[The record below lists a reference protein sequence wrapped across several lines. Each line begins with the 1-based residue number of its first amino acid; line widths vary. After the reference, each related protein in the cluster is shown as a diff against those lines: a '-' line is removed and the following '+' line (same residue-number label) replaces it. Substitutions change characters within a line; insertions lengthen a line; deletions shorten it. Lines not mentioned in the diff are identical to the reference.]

1 MKCNIFGKR
10 ILFLGGFLMAAMLFL
25 QPTFA
30 YSIPKTI
37 RIGLESSFKNP
48 GSISIGNTSILV
60 GNTAEG
66 EFFEGGSIN
75 SNGGFVVEKDLGS
88 YIKLEHSF
96 SSYRQALECADEY
109 KEKGFSAVPAYLG
122 EELWSVYILGSS
134 VAEVE
139 DAGDYDASKAETS
152 AERIIIKSGREA
164 VAVSG
169 DGVILQITAEDNQ
182 GIVKLGDKQY
192 RGALELQGSASG
204 IIVVNELP
212 LEEYLYGVIA
222 AEMPASYH
230 EEALKAQ
237 AIAARTYAI
246 TKIGCHPGKSY
257 ELCDSIHCQVYQ
269 GVSAETE
276 RTIAAVDKTCGE
288 LAYYNDKPIEALFYA
303 SSGGYTEN
311 SENVWGNK
319 VDYLR
324 AVPEIAEAG
333 DNNWEKIFTA
343 EQITSQVTAKGDT
356 IGQVRDIVITKI
368 APGGR
373 ILELKIIGSS
383 GEKVLS
389 KDAVRTYFSLPS
401 KLFTINQKGGGVIS
415 TQQNSVAANS
425 VVSAQSDSNSIVS
438 SIATNGIVVLQQ
450 EDYLGEN
457 GQRQE
462 VSEIKNTSEEKDTK
476 VSRNS
481 FVTTNTEVQNV
492 SISTA
497 TGGGTFVFQ
506 GAGNGHG
513 VGLSQKGAQGMALQ
527 GYNYEEILKHYYQG
541 IDIK

>member
-1 MKCNIFGKR
+1 MKWNIFGKR
-10 ILFLGGFLMAAMLFL
+10 ILFFGGFLMAAMLFL

-48 GSISIGNTSILV
+48 SSISIGNTSILV
-60 GNTAEG
+60 GNTENG
-66 EFFEGGSIN
+66 EFYEGGSIN
-75 SNGGFVVEKDLGS
+75 SNRGFVVEKGLGN

-96 SSYRQALECADEY
+96 SSYRKALECADEY
-109 KEKGFSAVPAYLG
+109 AGKGFSAVPAYLG
-122 EELWSVYILGSS
+122 DELWSVYILGSS

-139 DAGDYDASKAETS
+139 GAGDYDASKAEAST
-152 AERIIIKSGREA
+152 ERVIIKSGGEV
-164 VAVSG
+164 VAISG
-169 DGVILQITAEDNQ
+169 DGVILQIAAEDNQ
-182 GIVKLGDKQY
+182 GIVKLGEKQY
-192 RGALELQGSASG
+192 RGAIEFQGSPSG

-237 AIAARTYAI
+237 VIAARTYAI
-246 TKIGCHPGKSY
+246 TRIGCHPGKSY

-269 GVSAETE
+269 GVAAETE

-288 LAYYNDKPIEALFYA
+288 LAYYNGKPIEALFYA

-333 DNNWEKIFTA
+333 NNNWEKTFTA
-343 EQITSQVTAKGDT
+343 EQITSQVSAKGDA
-356 IGQVRDIVITKI
+356 IGQVRDIIITKI
-368 APGGR
+368 GPGGR
-373 ILELKIIGSS
+373 IQELKIVGSS

-389 KDAVRTYFSLPS
+389 KDTVRTYFSLPS

-415 TQQNSVAANS
+415 SQQNSADVGNA
-425 VVSAQSDSNSIVS
+425 VSTQADSNSIIS
-438 SIATNGIVVLQQ
+438 SIATKGIVVLQQ
-450 EDYLGEN
+450 EDFLGEK
-457 GQRQE
+457 GKRQE
-462 VSEIKNTSEEKDTK
+462 VPEIKIESQEKDTK

-481 FVTTNTEVQNV
+481 FVTTSTEVQDV

-497 TGGGTFVFQ
+497 TGGGIFVFQ

-513 VGLSQKGAQGMALQ
+513 VGLSQNGAQGMALQ
-527 GYNYEEILKHYYQG
+527 GYSYEEILKHYYQG